1 MDMVRGR
8 RARGAISIVSRIQRG
23 LHKLMLSSISRILL
37 FKDVRKLQIE
47 DWFML
52 FVFVLFTILIV
63 FLNICADV
71 STNLILPEQVATLT
85 PQDIRDRVYGSK
97 CVLVVE
103 SMMCAVQWGTKVCL
117 LMLYFRLTENLRQR
131 LVVKIA
137 AGYCALTYIVMIGL
151 YYGYWCR
158 PFNAFWETPT
168 PNIQCAT
175 QTHHLI
181 VNLVFNLTSDLLIIF
196 IPLPMFIKAHLE
208 LKKKLLLIFPFSL
221 GFFTMVC
228 AILSKNLSFTQ
239 PFSVQWIYWYTR
251 EASTAMIVANMPYS
265 WIIIRKVFR
274 VKAFLHRAG
283 SVTGSPGNTQEG
295 RHVSNATATTAPDAQ
310 SWSSKHLTFFKRDK
324 LQKQDSTTESIGP
337 INESNAKQM
346 TDWKDHEVDR
356 KSDPYSTSSSEGTK
370 SVDRK
375 PSSGLADV
383 DRLYR
388 LDDEDLEMSV
398 LQHHTAR
405 NYEP

>member
-1 MDMVRGR
+1 
-8 RARGAISIVSRIQRG
+8 
-23 LHKLMLSSISRILL
+23 MLYSISRILL
-37 FKDVRKLQIE
+37 FKDLLKLQIE

-52 FVFVLFTILIV
+52 FVFALYTILIV

-71 STNLILPEQVATLT
+71 STNLILPDQIATLT
-85 PQDIRDRVYGSK
+85 PQDIKDRVYGSK

-137 AGYCALTYIVMIGL
+137 AGYCALTYIVMISL

-158 PFNAFWETPT
+158 PFRAFWETPT

-196 IPLPMFIKAHLE
+196 IPLPMFIKAQLE
-208 LKKKLLLIFPFSL
+208 PKKKLLLIFPFLL

-265 WIIIRKVFR
+265 WTIIRKVFR
-274 VKAFLHRAG
+274 VKAFLHRSG
-283 SVTGSPGNTQEG
+283 SVTGSPGNTYEG
-295 RHVSNATATTAPDAQ
+295 RHVSNATATTIPGGKP
-310 SWSSKHLTFFKRDK
+310 WPSKHLSFFKRDK
-324 LQKQDSTTESIGP
+324 LQKQESRTESVGP
-337 INESNAKQM
+337 ITEPNAMQM
-346 TDWKDHEVDR
+346 TDWKEQVVDG
-356 KSDPYSTSSSEGTK
+356 KSDPFSSSSSEGTK
-370 SVDRK
+370 SVDHK
-375 PSSGLADV
+375 PSTGVADV

-398 LQHHTAR
+398 PHQHTAR
-405 NYEP
+405 SYEP